1 MTRTR
6 IPANVAALLR
16 EALYAQLTRAFEDA
30 PDEMPAAQ
38 SRRGWADVLGRIEG
52 VRTALDVIGW
62 DAPARQKDVE
72 VELDRAMIDALEA
85 DVDSWEWL
93 AEAVTTESAQGRRRA
108 AAKATAIK
116 RFLASV
122 KPPERVGRTD
132 AGAKGGDA

>member
-1 MTRTR
+1 MATAR
-6 IPANVAALLR
+6 IPAAVAALLR

-38 SRRGWADVLGRIEG
+38 SRAGWADVLGRIKDA
-52 VRTALDVIGW
+52 RTALDVIGW
-62 DAPARQKDVE
+62 EAPARQRAVE

-93 AEAVTTESAQGRRRA
+93 ADAVTTETVAGRRRA
-108 AAKATAIK
+108 AAKAKMIA

-122 KPPERVGRTD
+122 TKD
-132 AGAKGGDA
+132 GDA

>member
-6 IPANVAALLR
+6 VPAAVAALLR

-62 DAPARQKDVE
+62 DAPARQQGVE
-72 VELDRAMIDALEA
+72 VDLDRAMIAALEA
-85 DVDSWEWL
+85 DMDSWEWL
-93 AEAVTTESAQGRRRA
+93 ADAVTTESAQGRRRA
-108 AAKATAIK
+108 AAKAKGIE
-116 RFLASV
+116 RFLASI
-122 KPPERVGRTD
+122 PPEDTPAQETER
-132 AGAKGGDA
+132 